1 LFTPRSPT
9 LRLPPEVAKFHQPD
23 HYSMTPIAPGL
34 ATALL
39 DRYQLVRELGQ
50 GGMAT
55 VYLAQD
61 VKHGREVALKVLRP
75 ELAAILGRERFLA
88 EIRLTAKL
96 DHPHILTLIDS
107 GETGGYLWYVLPY
120 IRGES
125 LRQKLNRERQL
136 SLTDALAIATD
147 VAAALDYAHAR
158 GVIHRDV
165 KPENILIHE
174 GEAMLTDFGIAL
186 AVREAGGE
194 RLTETG
200 LSVGTPQ
207 YMSPEQATA
216 DRHLDGRSDI
226 YSLGAVLYEMLAGEP
241 PFSGTSAQAV
251 IAKLMTER
259 PTRLRTVRDTVPE
272 GVDTAAARALAK
284 VPADRFASA
293 AAFAAALHSPS
304 SVELLRPA
312 PRLAS
317 RWIGMAVGLLAGFAL
332 IGFWLH
338 SRSGTTAKRDPA
350 LVAIYQRAIHNYEQR
365 TPTSAAEAIKGF
377 SLALQ
382 RDSTYAAA
390 WTGLAMT
397 YVRAYER
404 YFAVPG
410 IDRDS
415 LPRLAVAAVDRALV
429 AEPQSADVWIA
440 QAQVSRLIDPTDRG
454 PPIRSLHR
462 ALALDSTSA
471 PAWNWLAMDLAET
484 GDFPGAMEAW
494 RRSITLAPT
503 YTLALGFFAQANVW
517 RRQFD
522 SAAIWA
528 DSATALDPNYILG
541 LSVAGY
547 IELGRGN
554 SSRAI
559 AKFEAQRRLAT
570 NVELVNALAGRALA
584 EALSGKKEE
593 ARVTLRQAE
602 SLATAYTPIPLH
614 TAVYMAEAYAGL
626 ADANDALGVLSRYA
640 PREDLHFQLHL
651 RCDPPFDGIAPDPRF
666 KTLLLSHFPRPE
678 HGC

>member
-1 LFTPRSPT
+1 M
-9 LRLPPEVAKFHQPD
+9 A
-23 HYSMTPIAPGL
+23 PIAQEL

-55 VYLAQD
+55 VYLAHD
-61 VKHGREVALKVLRP
+61 VRHGRDVALKVLRP

-88 EIRLTAKL
+88 EIRLTARL

-107 GETGGYLWYVLPY
+107 GETERYLWYVLPY

-125 LRQKLNRERQL
+125 LRQRLHRERQL
-136 SLTDALAIATD
+136 PLAEALAIAGD
-147 VAAALDYAHAR
+147 VASALDYAHSR

-165 KPENILIHE
+165 KPENIMIHE

-200 LSVGTPQ
+200 LSIGTPQ

-216 DRHLDGRSDI
+216 DRQLDARSDI

-241 PFSGTSAQAV
+241 PFSGPSAQAV
-251 IAKLMTER
+251 IAKLITER

-272 GVDTAAARALAK
+272 GVDAAVARALAK
-284 VPADRFASA
+284 VPADRFSSA
-293 AAFAAALHSPS
+293 AAFGGALRSPTSAEVSQSTPRSGSRWRVLAVVGILAALAATG
-304 SVELLRPA
+304 VWLRERGRTGP
-312 PRLAS
+312 
-317 RWIGMAVGLLAGFAL
+317 
-332 IGFWLH
+332 
-338 SRSGTTAKRDPA
+338 TRDPA

-365 TPTSAAEAIKGF
+365 TPTSTAEAIKGF
-377 SLALQ
+377 TLAVQ

-404 YFAVPG
+404 YFSLPG
-410 IDRDS
+410 IARDS
-415 LPRLAVAAVDRALV
+415 LPRLAVAAVDRALE
-429 AEPQSADVWIA
+429 AEPGSADVWVA
-440 QAQVSRLIDPTDRG
+440 QAVVSRLIDPTDRG
-454 PPIRSLHR
+454 PPLRSLRR

-471 PAWNWLAMDLAET
+471 PAWNWLAMDMAET
-484 GDFPGAMEAW
+484 GDFSGAMEGW
-494 RRSITLAPT
+494 RRSVTLAPT
-503 YTLALGFFAQANVW
+503 YTLALGFSAQANIW

-522 SAAIWA
+522 SAAMWA
-528 DSATALDPNYILG
+528 DSVGAVDPNYILG
-541 LSVAGY
+541 LNVGGY

-554 SSRAI
+554 PSRAI

-570 NVELVNALAGRALA
+570 DVEQVNALAGRALA
-584 EALSGKKEE
+584 EALLGKKED
-593 ARVTLRQAE
+593 ARATLRQAE

-614 TAVYMAEAYAGL
+614 TAVYLAEAYAGL
-626 ADANDALGVLSRYA
+626 GDANGSVAVLVRYA

-651 RCDPPFDGIAPDPRF
+651 RCDPPFDPIAGDPRF
-666 KTLLLSHFPRPE
+666 KALLLPGVTRPE
-678 HGC
+678 KGC